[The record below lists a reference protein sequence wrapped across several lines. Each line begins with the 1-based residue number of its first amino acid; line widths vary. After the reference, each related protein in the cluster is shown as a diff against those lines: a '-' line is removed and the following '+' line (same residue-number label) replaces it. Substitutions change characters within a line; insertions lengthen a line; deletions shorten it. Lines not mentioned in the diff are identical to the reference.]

1 MDHQIEQVV
10 GVGGGPSDRAGCS
23 PETLP
28 GEIDEDIGGGEW
40 TIR

>member
-10 GVGGGPSDRAGCS
+10 GVGNGPSDRAGC
-23 PETLP
+23 
-28 GEIDEDIGGGEW
+28 GGGEW